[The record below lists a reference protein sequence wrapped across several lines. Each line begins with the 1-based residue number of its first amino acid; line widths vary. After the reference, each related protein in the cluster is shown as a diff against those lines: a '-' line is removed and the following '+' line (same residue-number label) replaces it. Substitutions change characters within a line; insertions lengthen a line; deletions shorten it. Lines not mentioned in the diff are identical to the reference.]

1 MYQHVYSLTIDDG
14 VCMINIE
21 VENSKHKFN
30 KRKIVKCER
39 LKFNKNNA
47 KLSLSAFIR
56 IKIIMQKQLN
66 HYTK

>member
-39 LKFNKNNA
+39 LKLNKNNA
-47 KLSLSAFIR
+47 KLSLSA
-56 IKIIMQKQLN
+56 L
-66 HYTK
+66 YE